1 MWKKLRQEAGLT
13 QTEFAEKTK
22 YSQARISQYES
33 GYRTMPKKLQIEYL
47 KLRNSDDD
55 KKIIKFLEGGE

>member
-13 QTEFAEKTK
+13 QTEFAEKTR

-33 GYRTMPKKLQIEYL
+33 GYRTMPKKHTRPI
-47 KLRNSDDD
+47 KLHR
-55 KKIIKFLEGGE
+55 